1 MDTGSGASLVNEAF
15 VKEAALGEEVRSC
28 DTKLKSFTGDPI
40 GIKGQITLDV
50 TIGGYMTRHS
60 YLITEGM
67 ETDVLVG
74 ADYLRES
81 DITLNMGK
89 GFLQLPNERRAE
101 FLQLPSPLRKSMKI
115 RVAKTTVIQ
124 PNTVQFM
131 KGKMEE
137 WGAREPCSREKL
149 KGRYSGVIEPHQ
161 LHTNYCRTSLRG
173 IAIPRMAVYSKNG
186 EVPLKCINL
195 EEQPVTLYKNSFIA
209 VMQPLN
215 CGWESIMSNV
225 AGLQLDEDS
234 NKPAELYMTTPESR
248 DNTTGLY
255 ITTPESR
262 DNTTGLY
269 MTTPESKDNTTGLYM
284 TTPEI
289 TGYELANHETEK
301 AGPGVKSWTRE
312 TLFKELK
319 MDQIT
324 GTRDEISMLE
334 DVMWKNKEVFS
345 RNKHDIG
352 KGCNFF
358 EAEIQLKEG

>member
-1 MDTGSGASLVNEAF
+1 MDTGSGASLINEAF
-15 VKEAALGEEVRSC
+15 VKGAGLGEEVKSC
-28 DTKLKSFTGDPI
+28 NTQLKSFTGDPI
-40 GIKGQITLDV
+40 GIKGQIILNV
-50 TIGGYMTRHS
+50 TIGGYVTKHS

-81 DITLNMGK
+81 DVTLNMGK
-89 GFLQLPNERRAE
+89 GFLQLPDGRRAE
-101 FLQLPSPLRKSMKI
+101 FLQLPSPLRKSVKI

-131 KGKMEE
+131 KGKMEN
-137 WGAREPCSREKL
+137 WGPRGPRSREKL
-149 KGRYSGVIEPHQ
+149 EGRYSGIIEPYQ

-195 EEQPVTLYKNSFIA
+195 EEQPVILYRNSFIA

-225 AGLQLDEDS
+225 AGVQLEENKS
-234 NKPAELYMTTPESR
+234 NTAGLYMTTPENKS
-248 DNTTGLY
+248 NTA
-255 ITTPESR
+255 
-262 DNTTGLY
+262 GLY
-269 MTTPESKDNTTGLYM
+269 MTTPESKSNTAGLYM
-284 TTPEI
+284 TTPESRNNTAGLGMTTPEI
-289 TGYELANHETEK
+289 TGHEVADHQAEQ
-301 AGPGVKSWTRE
+301 AGPEVDRWTRE
-312 TLFKELK
+312 TLFKELR
-319 MDQIT
+319 MDRIT
-324 GTRDEISMLE
+324 GTREEISRLE